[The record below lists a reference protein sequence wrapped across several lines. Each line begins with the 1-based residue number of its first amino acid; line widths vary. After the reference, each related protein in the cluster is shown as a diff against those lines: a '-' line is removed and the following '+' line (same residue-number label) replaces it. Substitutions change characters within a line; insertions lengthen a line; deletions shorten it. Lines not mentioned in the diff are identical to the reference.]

1 MTHPPH
7 DPETSPDP
15 AADRQM
21 VDLNQRAGL
30 DMDLGSKV
38 PPRYG
43 AATVAIMVCMLMIMI
58 AAVVWIVL

>member
-7 DPETSPDP
+7 DPETSPDL

-38 PPRYG
+38 QPRYG
-43 AATVAIMVCMLMIMI
+43 AATVAIMVCILMVMV